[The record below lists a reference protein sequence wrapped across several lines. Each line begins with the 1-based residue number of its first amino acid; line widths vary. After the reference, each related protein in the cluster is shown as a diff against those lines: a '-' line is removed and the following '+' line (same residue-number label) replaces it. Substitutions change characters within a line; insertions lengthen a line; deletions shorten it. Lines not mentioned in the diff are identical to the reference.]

1 MALTFNPFTG
11 KLDFT
16 GSQANAAIGSTGA
29 TGPSGG
35 PTGATGATGN
45 AGATGLQGD
54 VGATGV
60 IGATGL
66 EGATGLTGATGDVGA
81 TGLEGATGLDGSTG
95 ATGLTPLICTPFLS
109 GDYYFQAVGTT
120 YNGLSYS
127 NMAWGAGQTLSVY
140 APDEGGIIQH
150 MLINAYDPITGNIT
164 ATITYSQNPGYK
176 TQAGVTLCLIGQ
188 TGATGATGSDGATGV
203 TGATGEVGATGLEGA
218 TGLQGSTGA
227 TGATGDVGATGLE
240 GATGLTGATG
250 EIGSTGIQGATG
262 DAGATGLQ
270 GNDGPTPW
278 TLPATVYNNG
288 ASYNLGAAV
297 TYLGGYYYR
306 TGNPL
311 NPGYPP
317 EPGVIN
323 ASWTPVADG
332 GATGLQGDA
341 GATGLTGATGLGATG
356 ATGLTGATGPATGA
370 AGGDLSGSYP
380 NPSVVKLQGNAVSSS
395 APSSGQTLQWNGSEW
410 VPGAI
415 PNGGSGGGGL
425 VYFFNYQNTTGISP
439 TTGLP
444 TSPVAVSQLG
454 RNYDIG
460 SGSITSGNL
469 TNGSYSLVC
478 GFVTIATEPN
488 VTTIP
493 AGLWDFNIWADVSS
507 VSGNQTQFQIRV
519 FKYNSTTGVYTS
531 LANSDDI
538 YIYDPA
544 TITQYIGNVTMPQ
557 TTILATDRIYIELW
571 AQKNVSG
578 TRTISFYFDSLHPSH
593 CHTTLPSVTGDGVVK
608 VVNGVFQSPA
618 STIVNADVSSSAAIV
633 VSKLSQATS
642 KILGRTTSGTGSVEE
657 LSVAGNLTLSTG
669 TLTATTTD
677 VQIFTSSGTWTKPA
691 NAKSVN
697 IQLFGG
703 GGGGGGGRKDTT
715 AITTKSGGG
724 GGGGGGYLNITIPAA
739 ALLASE
745 SVTIGAGGTAGNG
758 SGSTGGG
765 GNGGSGGT
773 TIFKSLLCLGGTGG
787 SGGTRTLGNAGNGI
801 LNAHDAG
808 SSSIS
813 QNANN
818 GFPPTTNSQTQFGGC
833 GGGGGGG
840 ISVASDPFIGGN
852 GGRSNVLNYSGGA
865 GGAATGVAGSVGT
878 SNTSASSG
886 LFAVG
891 SGGGGGGAGLA
902 VSGGVGGA
910 GGFPA
915 GGGGG
920 GGATETGT
928 TSGAGGVGG
937 AGIAIIT
944 TYF

>member
-1 MALTFNPFTG
+1 
-11 KLDFT
+11 
-16 GSQANAAIGSTGA
+16 
-29 TGPSGG
+29 
-35 PTGATGATGN
+35 
-45 AGATGLQGD
+45 
-54 VGATGV
+54 
-60 IGATGL
+60 
-66 EGATGLTGATGDVGA
+66 
-81 TGLEGATGLDGSTG
+81 
-95 ATGLTPLICTPFLS
+95 
-109 GDYYFQAVGTT
+109 
-120 YNGLSYS
+120 
-127 NMAWGAGQTLSVY
+127 
-140 APDEGGIIQH
+140 
-150 MLINAYDPITGNIT
+150 
-164 ATITYSQNPGYK
+164 
-176 TQAGVTLCLIGQ
+176 
-188 TGATGATGSDGATGV
+188 
-203 TGATGEVGATGLEGA
+203 
-218 TGLQGSTGA
+218 
-227 TGATGDVGATGLE
+227 
-240 GATGLTGATG
+240 
-250 EIGSTGIQGATG
+250 
-262 DAGATGLQ
+262 
-270 GNDGPTPW
+270 
-278 TLPATVYNNG
+278 
-288 ASYNLGAAV
+288 
-297 TYLGGYYYR
+297 
-306 TGNPL
+306 
-311 NPGYPP
+311 
-317 EPGVIN
+317 
-323 ASWTPVADG
+323 
-332 GATGLQGDA
+332 
-341 GATGLTGATGLGATG
+341 
-356 ATGLTGATGPATGA
+356 
-370 AGGDLSGSYP
+370 
-380 NPSVVKLQGNAVSSS
+380 
-395 APSSGQTLQWNGSEW
+395 
-410 VPGAI
+410 
-415 PNGGSGGGGL
+415 
-425 VYFFNYQNTTGISP
+425 
-439 TTGLP
+439 
-444 TSPVAVSQLG
+444 
-454 RNYDIG
+454 
-460 SGSITSGNL
+460 
-469 TNGSYSLVC
+469 VC

-507 VSGNQTQFQIRV
+507 SSGNQTQFQIRV

-544 TITQYIGNVTMPQ
+544 TISQYIGNVTMPQ

-618 STIVNADVSSSAAIV
+618 STIVNADVSASAAIE
-633 VSKLSQATS
+633 VSKLSQSTS

-703 GGGGGGGRKDTT
+703 GGGGGGGRKDTA

-745 SVTIGAGGTAGNG
+745 SVTIGAGGTAG
-758 SGSTGGG
+758 SGNISTGGG

-813 QNANN
+813 QNASN

-865 GGAATGVAGSVGT
+865 GGAATGVAGSAGT

-902 VSGGVGGA
+902 VSGGAGGA
-910 GGFPA
+910 GGFPS

-928 TSGAGGVGG
+928 TSGAGGVGA
-937 AGIAIIT
+937 AGLAIIT